1 MTLFKRQDKSIRKTV
16 YSYQDLQNAMNLC
29 ENESLKSYLVSFSIK
44 DIRLRRWV
52 IEVYNIYF

>member
-29 ENESLKSYLVSFSIK
+29 ENESLKSYLESVFL
-44 DIRLRRWV
+44 LR
-52 IEVYNIYF
+52 I